1 MWIWAPPRQPEASD
15 TAVHTPSDFSRA
27 LLAALGEPNT
37 GANVQ
42 ALDAWQAA
50 EGGFVHLNPL
60 NTTQAAPGSTTW
72 NSIGVKSY
80 PDWKTAIRA
89 TAETLRNGQYRGILA
104 ALKAGSNAGAVA
116 RAVGASPWGTGD
128 FSRSIGQRYVVATD
142 GGDVSA
148 INAMVTRAQAA
159 GLTYVV
165 VLLGSSEGTFDQ
177 QSFLDAFLPSAHA
190 ANIRVYGADVPSLT
204 NPQADIA
211 RALSEVTYTTPDQD
225 RIDGMVADLESG
237 PGGTVNPSAA
247 QTYGS
252 GLRAAVGSDFPLVA
266 AVPASPGPTPPPA
279 APSGPLPPVPAAP
292 SAAPAYPSAQVVS
305 PFDAVAV
312 MDPSTGPGH
321 ADLGPALSA
330 LATLGKPL
338 IPVDQTLT
346 ASPAPSPGAPDPVRD
361 QVLSFINAADA
372 MKATSVAFWSWETAG
387 QSVFDTVQAAPQFS
401 LPAVPAAMSVNQVR
415 GWQALLTGLGFPA
428 PPSGQWDAPTT
439 DAVKA
444 YQQAAAAPPT
454 GTIDDATRTNL
465 LTPFPPPIPA
475 DLLAS
480 SLAVPGGVVGPGGSG
495 LPLPRQYLKSGS
507 VDQGVDYSAPGG
519 TPLYAMGSGTIIQ
532 EGIGGFGPNA
542 PVLQI
547 TSGPLIG
554 KTVYY
559 GHSGP
564 DLVPVGA
571 QVVQGQ
577 QISSVGSGI
586 VGISTG
592 PHLEIGF
599 WPLGHIGAG
608 QAMLDYINVVAQSTG
623 G

>member
-1 MWIWAPPRQPEASD
+1 
-15 TAVHTPSDFSRA
+15 
-27 LLAALGEPNT
+27 
-37 GANVQ
+37 VQ

-60 NTTQAAPGSTTW
+60 NTTQAAPGSATW
-72 NSIGVKSY
+72 NSVGVKSY

-89 TAETLRNGQYRGILA
+89 TAQTLRNGQYRGILV
-104 ALKAGSNAGAVA
+104 ALKAGNNAPAVA
-116 RAVGASPWGTGD
+116 RAVAASPWGTGD
-128 FSRSIGQRYVVATD
+128 FSPYIGQRYVVAPEGAD
-142 GGDVSA
+142 ASA

-211 RALSEVTYTTPDQD
+211 RALSEITYTTPDQD
-225 RIDGMVADLESG
+225 RIDGIVADLAPG
-237 PGGTVNPSAA
+237 PDGTLNAAAA

-252 GLRAAVGSDFPLVA
+252 GLRAAVGPDLPLVV
-266 AVPASPGPTPPPA
+266 AVPAHPGPASVVA
-279 APSGPLPPVPAAP
+279 APSGPLPPVPAPASAAP
-292 SAAPAYPSAQVVS
+292 ASAAPAYPYSQVVA

-312 MDPSTGPGH
+312 VDPSTGPGH
-321 ADLGPALSA
+321 ADLQPALSA
-330 LATLGKPL
+330 LAQLGKPL
-338 IPVDQTLT
+338 IPVDQTPT
-346 ASPAPSPGAPDPVRD
+346 ASPPPAPGAPDPERD
-361 QVLSFINAADA
+361 QVLSFIGAADA
-372 MKATSVAFWSWETAG
+372 MKATSVAFWSWETAS
-387 QSVFDTVQAAPQFS
+387 QSVFDTLQSAPQFS
-401 LPAVPAAMSVNQVR
+401 LPAAPAPMTPNQVR
-415 GWQALLTGLGFPA
+415 SWQAQLTGLGFPA
-428 PPSGQWDAPTT
+428 PVSGQWDAPTT
-439 DAVKA
+439 AAVKA
-444 YQQAAAAPPT
+444 YQLAATIPAT

-475 DLLAS
+475 DLLAG
-480 SLAVPGGVVGPGGSG
+480 SLAVPGGVVGPGGAG
-495 LPLPRQYLKSGS
+495 LPLPRQYLRNGS

-547 TSGPLIG
+547 TSGPLTG

-577 QISSVGSGI
+577 QISSVGNGI

-599 WPLGHIGAG
+599 WPLGHMGAG
-608 QAMLDYINVVAQSTG
+608 QAMLDYINVVARSTG

>member
-1 MWIWAPPRQPEASD
+1 
-15 TAVHTPSDFSRA
+15 
-27 LLAALGEPNT
+27 
-37 GANVQ
+37 VQ

-72 NSIGVKSY
+72 NSVGVKSY

-89 TAETLRNGQYRGILA
+89 TTQTLRNGQYRGILA
-104 ALKAGSNAGAVA
+104 ALKAGRNAEAVA
-116 RAVGASPWGTGD
+116 RAVAASPWGTGD
-128 FSRSIGQRYVVATD
+128 FSPYIGQRYVVATD
-142 GGDVSA
+142 GADLSA

-190 ANIRVYGADVPSLT
+190 ANIRVYGADVPGLT

-211 RALSEVTYTTPDQD
+211 RALSEVTYTTPDLD
-225 RIDGMVADLESG
+225 RIDGIVADLAPG
-237 PGGTVNPSAA
+237 PDGTLNAAAA
-247 QTYGS
+247 QTYGT
-252 GLRAAVGSDFPLVA
+252 GLRAAVGPDLPLIV
-266 AVPASPGPTPPPA
+266 AVPAHPGPASAVA
-279 APSGPLPPVPAAP
+279 APSGPLPPVPAP
-292 SAAPAYPSAQVVS
+292 QSASPAYPYAQVVA

-321 ADLGPALSA
+321 ADLDPALSA
-330 LATLGKPL
+330 LTPLGKPL
-338 IPVDQTLT
+338 IPVDQTPT
-346 ASPAPSPGAPDPVRD
+346 ASPPPAPGAPDPVRD
-361 QVLSFINAADA
+361 QVLSFIDAADA
-372 MKATSVAFWSWETAG
+372 MKATSVAFWSWETAS
-387 QSVFDTVQAAPQFS
+387 QSLFDALQAAPQFS
-401 LPAVPAAMSVNQVR
+401 LPAAPAPMTPNQVR
-415 GWQALLTGLGFPA
+415 SWQALLTGLGFPA
-428 PPSGQWDAPTT
+428 PASGQWDAPSMA
-439 DAVKA
+439 AVKA
-444 YQQAAAAPPT
+444 YQQAAATPPT
-454 GTIDDATRTNL
+454 GTVDDATRTNM

-475 DLLAS
+475 DLLAG
-480 SLAVPGGVVGPGGSG
+480 SLAVPGGVVGPGGAG
-495 LPLPRQYLKSGS
+495 LPLPRQYLKNGS

-547 TSGPLIG
+547 TSGPLTG

-577 QISSVGSGI
+577 QISSVGYGI

-599 WPLGHIGAG
+599 WPLGHTGAG

>member
-1 MWIWAPPRQPEASD
+1 
-15 TAVHTPSDFSRA
+15 
-27 LLAALGEPNT
+27 
-37 GANVQ
+37 
-42 ALDAWQAA
+42 
-50 EGGFVHLNPL
+50 
-60 NTTQAAPGSTTW
+60 
-72 NSIGVKSY
+72 
-80 PDWKTAIRA
+80 
-89 TAETLRNGQYRGILA
+89 
-104 ALKAGSNAGAVA
+104 LKAGNNAGAVA
-116 RAVGASPWGTGD
+116 HAVAASPWGTGD
-128 FSRSIGQRYVVATD
+128 FSRYIGQRYAVATN
-142 GGDVSA
+142 GADVSA

-165 VLLGSSEGTFDQ
+165 VLLGSSEGTFAQ

-211 RALSEVTYTTPDQD
+211 RALSEITYTTPDQD
-225 RIDGMVADLESG
+225 RIDGILADLEPG
-237 PGGTVNPSAA
+237 PGGTVNPAA
-247 QTYGS
+247 GQTYGS
-252 GLRAAVGSDFPLVA
+252 GLRAAVGPDLPLIA
-266 AVPASPGPTPPPA
+266 AVPASPRPTP
-279 APSGPLPPVPAAP
+279 APSTPPGPLPPVPTPP
-292 SAAPAYPSAQVVS
+292 SAPPAYPYAELAS

-321 ADLGPALSA
+321 ADLGPAMSA
-330 LATLGKPL
+330 LAPLGKPL

-346 ASPAPSPGAPDPVRD
+346 ATPPPSPTAPDPVRD
-361 QVLSFINAADA
+361 QVLNFINTADS
-372 MKATSVAFWSWETAG
+372 MKATSVAFWSWETAS
-387 QSVFDTVQAAPQFS
+387 QSVFDALQAAPQLS
-401 LPAVPAAMSVNQVR
+401 LPAAPAAMSAGQVR
-415 GWQALLTGLGFPA
+415 DWQALLTGLGFPA
-428 PPSGQWDAPTT
+428 PSSGQWDAPTRA
-439 DAVKA
+439 AVTA
-444 YQQAAAAPPT
+444 YQQAAATPVT
-454 GTIDDATRTNL
+454 GTIDDATRTNM

-480 SLAVPGGVVGPGGSG
+480 SLAVPGGVAGPGGTG

-519 TPLYAMGSGTIIQ
+519 TPLFAMGSGTIVQ

-542 PVLQI
+542 PVLQV
-547 TSGPLIG
+547 TSGPLTG

-571 QVVQGQ
+571 HVIQGQ
-577 QISSVGSGI
+577 QISSVGYGI

-599 WPLGHIGAG
+599 WPLGHAGAG
-608 QAMLDYINVVAQSTG
+608 QAMLDYINVVAHSTG